1 MEETRL
7 LDRLQMIFRDVFG
20 DENLNITNGTNA
32 NDIENWDSFMH
43 ITLLAAVQ
51 DEFTVEFSMDEIIEM
66 KNAGDMIR
74 LIKEKSNEK

>member
-1 MEETRL
+1 MKETKF

-20 DENLNITNGTNA
+20 DENINITNKTNA

-51 DEFTVEFSMDEIIEM
+51 DEFAVEFPMEEIIEI
-66 KNAGDMIR
+66 KNAGDMVQ
-74 LIKEKSNEK
+74 LLKEKLNGK

>member
-20 DENLNITNGTNA
+20 DENLNITNETNA

-51 DEFTVEFSMDEIIEM
+51 DEFAVGFSMDEIIEM

-74 LIKEKSNEK
+74 LVKEKLNEK

>member
-1 MEETRL
+1 MKETKF

-20 DENLNITNGTNA
+20 DENINITNKTNA

-51 DEFTVEFSMDEIIEM
+51 DEFSVEFPMEEIIEI
-66 KNAGDMIR
+66 KNAGDMVQ
-74 LIKEKSNEK
+74 LLKEKLNGK